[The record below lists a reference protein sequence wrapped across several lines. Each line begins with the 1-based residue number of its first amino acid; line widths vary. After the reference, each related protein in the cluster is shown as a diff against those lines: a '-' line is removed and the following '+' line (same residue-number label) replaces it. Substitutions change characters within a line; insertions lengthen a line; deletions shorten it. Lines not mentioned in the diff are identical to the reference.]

1 MKFLTDFFKESD
13 SWSDSEIN
21 ALFKVLMGMASIDG
35 KVDPEETNEIVNILS
50 ALPGAH
56 NKNDIWWK
64 KIMSKTHPKDVPV
77 SLKILKKMH
86 SKKKKH
92 VIYGL
97 AKVAMADGEASPNE
111 LKILNGMQKVLS

>member
-21 ALFKVLMGMASIDG
+21 ALFQVLMGMASIDG

-64 KIMSKTHPKDVPV
+64 KIMSKTDPKEVPV
-77 SLKILKKMH
+77 SLRILKKMH